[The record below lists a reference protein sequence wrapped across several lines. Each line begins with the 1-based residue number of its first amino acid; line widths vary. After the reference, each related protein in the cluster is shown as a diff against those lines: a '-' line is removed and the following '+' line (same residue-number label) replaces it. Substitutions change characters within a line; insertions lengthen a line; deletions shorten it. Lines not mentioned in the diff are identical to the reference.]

1 MSTLKADTIQS
12 TGGGAATLTKQEA
25 AKAYAVTGY
34 SSSTPL
40 TTKLFNITSI
50 SDTASGVMTFNF
62 TSSFDSANYTR
73 IGTAGINESSNRFCM
88 VHQNNATQSASA
100 AVMKYINHDN
110 SVDDPTVCLLVFH
123 GDLA

>member
-25 AKAYAVTGY
+25 AKAYAVTGH

-40 TTKLFNITSI
+40 TTKLFNISSI
-50 SDTASGVMTFNF
+50 GDTASGVMTFNF

-73 IGTAGINESSNRFCM
+73 IGTAGLNESSNRFCM
-88 VHQNNATQSASA
+88 VHENNATQSASA

-110 SVDDPTVCLLVFH
+110 SVDDTTVAHLVFH